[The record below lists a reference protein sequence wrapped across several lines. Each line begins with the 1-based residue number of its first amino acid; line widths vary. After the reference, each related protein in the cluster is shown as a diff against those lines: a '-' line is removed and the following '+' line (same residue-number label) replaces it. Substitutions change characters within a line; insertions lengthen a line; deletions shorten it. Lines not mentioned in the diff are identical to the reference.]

1 MKRMNYIKI
10 LCFFAVIAGLG
21 SIVSCGDAKYDTLDT
36 HAYIEEALSG
46 TSQKVTVQA
55 TGESFTTLNV
65 HLSNISSTDNHYK
78 LVTDHSGLDA
88 YNHINVTGYIKLS
101 EGNYTLPETS
111 TEKDEQ

>member
-55 TGESFTTLNV
+55 TGESFIFLLQTIIINWSQTNRYWMLIITLMV
-65 HLSNISSTDNHYK
+65 QDI
-78 LVTDHSGLDA
+78 
-88 YNHINVTGYIKLS
+88 
-101 EGNYTLPETS
+101 
-111 TEKDEQ
+111 